1 MPATR
6 APTSNDEQDIGKLF
20 VADIVPGLLAVLMY
34 MATITI
40 IGRVRPEFLPAGKR
54 AAWRERLR
62 AMREV
67 WATLGLFLFVIGG
80 IYGVHGRRGG
90 RNGCRWR
97 LSDWHRPR
105 SPIA

>member
-1 MPATR
+1 MIPPSTVLAVYGLIT
-6 APTSNDEQDIGKLF
+6 EQDIGKLF
-20 VADIVPGLLAVLMY
+20 VAGIVPGLLAVLMY

-54 AAWRERLR
+54 APWRERWR

-80 IYGVHGRRGG
+80 IYGGLFTATEAAGWVQVA
-90 RNGCRWR
+90 
-97 LSDWHRPR
+97 PF
-105 SPIA
+105 